1 MFSAEAQ
8 ESIRV
13 FIDNNQIEFD
23 QPPVIENGRTLV
35 PLRSVFEQLGAEVSW
50 DDDTKTITG
59 TKDGT
64 KVVLKVG
71 NYFATVNG
79 AVVPLEVP
87 AKISNGRTL
96 VPVRFIAE
104 SINCAVGW
112 QDSTKTI
119 YITEGENKPTR
130 NLTVHYLDVGQ
141 ADSILIL
148 LPNGQN
154 MLIDGG
160 NRADGNFIVGY
171 IQSLGITKLDYVIA
185 THPHEDHI
193 GGLDSI
199 IQTFD
204 IGAVYMP
211 DVTTTTKT
219 FQDFL
224 TAIQNKGLQIHTAK
238 AGINLIDSNGLKID
252 ILAPVTISNSDLNN
266 DSAVVKLTYL
276 NHSFLFMG
284 DAEKESANQ
293 ITQDIKADIL
303 KVGHHGSDE
312 SVTEAF
318 LNRVSPKYA
327 VISVGTNNIYKLP
340 AQSTLD
346 LLNKKEINF
355 YRTDLS
361 GTIIAS
367 SDGNTLTIAPQAGNK
382 QAEQLKE
389 VA

>member
-1 MFSAEAQ
+1 LFSAEAQ